1 MIYGIMFLIIGA
13 ASFIFAMLGLGGGM
27 VYVPVLNW
35 AGYDLVHVAIPLG
48 LLLNGLNTLLVLIPF
63 ARKKLVDWKGG
74 AVMAVTALIASPL
87 GALTSDKVPVQTLKI
102 LFAIMVVA
110 AAIRMIFSSR
120 QPEPEEKMT
129 VLKRSIYGFLTGAFA
144 GFIGGMLGIGGG
156 FIIAPILMMMGY
168 KTKEAAATTAFV
180 VTFSSFS
187 GYMAHV
193 AQGQMNWPLTIVV
206 VIAVIIGSQMG
217 GRYMTQKAKSKQV
230 KIIYAIVLFLI
241 AGKLTYGALTYKPK
255 PKKTMPAKDNKQSAL
270 LLHSETDSN
279 TTNQVFVYKPVFKE

>member
-1 MIYGIMFLIIGA
+1 MLYAIIFVIIWA

-35 AGYDLVHVAIPLG
+35 AGFDMVQVAIPLG
-48 LLLNGLNTLLVLIPF
+48 LLLNGLNTMLVLIPF

-87 GALTSDKVPVQTLKI
+87 GAMTSDKVPVQTLKI

-110 AAIRMIFSSR
+110 AAIRMIWSSR
-120 QPEPEEKMT
+120 KAEPEKLMSIG
-129 VLKRSIYGFLTGAFA
+129 KRSLLGFFVGAFA
-144 GFIGGMLGIGGG
+144 GFVGGMLGLGGG

-187 GYMAHV
+187 GYLGHV
-193 AQGQMNWPLTIVV
+193 AQGNMNWPLTIVV
-206 VIAVIIGSQMG
+206 VIAVIIGSQLG

-230 KIIYAIVLFLI
+230 KVIYAIVLFII
-241 AGKLTYGALTYKPK
+241 AGKMTYGALTYKPK
-255 PKKTMPAKDNKQSAL
+255 VKKTKAVKDNKQTSL
-270 LLHSETDSN
+270 LLQKET
-279 TTNQVFVYKPVFKE
+279 TPEAQKCFIFKPNS